1 MARPNSINNI
11 LDAAESIVLDEGG
24 AHLTLDA
31 VAERC
36 GLSKGGLIYH
46 FPTKEAL
53 LQGMIERFE
62 VKLEAMRKEIRSHNG
77 NGENS
82 NELAIDITMMR
93 DLSPDDYR
101 LSAALLAV
109 IANQPELMHPF
120 RDQHYKRFWETLVPV
135 NSFKRSSVLLFAA
148 MGLHFHELLHIS
160 IVSGDQRRE
169 IFDELLRLADSK
181 KEI

>member
-1 MARPNSINNI
+1 
-11 LDAAESIVLDEGG
+11 
-24 AHLTLDA
+24 
-31 VAERC
+31 
-36 GLSKGGLIYH
+36 
-46 FPTKEAL
+46 
-53 LQGMIERFE
+53 
-62 VKLEAMRKEIRSHNG
+62 
-77 NGENS
+77 
-82 NELAIDITMMR
+82 MR